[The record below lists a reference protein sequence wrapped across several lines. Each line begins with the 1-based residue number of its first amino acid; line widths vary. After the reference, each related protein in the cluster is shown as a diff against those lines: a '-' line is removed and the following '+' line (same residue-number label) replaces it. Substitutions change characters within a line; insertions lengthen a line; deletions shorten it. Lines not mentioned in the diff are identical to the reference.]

1 MRLVE
6 MEKSE
11 KHAFD
16 RQPIQSELFP
26 QIRAEDIQLVASEK
40 SLTVICRGFCL
51 FTFGREDRFSRNYC
65 IVQMHLAGGINLQ
78 RLSKIFGLSYVHCSR
93 TLRKYKKEGV
103 DGLREG
109 IANRFL
115 NRRLIDDD
123 VGELI
128 KKERG
133 KGRTF
138 GEIVEIVRFKFK
150 KKIREKS
157 IRAWM
162 SRTPGSGVMGIQRE
176 MFDSE
181 KVKEISDLKEEH
193 GWRRNVYA
201 GSMILHGM
209 LHYGGFLR
217 PFEEHI
223 REDDK
228 DRESNSSVR
237 RIILTLFFLHV
248 LRFRSIEQG
257 KHIVGRD
264 FEDLVGGDFL
274 RLQPLRNAVDEIVG
288 LAGFDR
294 AMDAYSRDL
303 IAQTDCG
310 EGFYYTD
317 GHFSTYYGRRKVP
330 KGDDPRRQMP
340 YNGRNTIYMH
350 NSMGEIVYLFE
361 SPTNTSL
368 SNDIEKLISDVASHG
383 MKLKR
388 KTLGFDRGGF
398 SAKCFRFLHRRKMYF
413 VSYLKN
419 RKKERESDR
428 NLFISQRFE
437 TEDGE
442 QVEYKIFERERVLK
456 SYGRIRIIVLLGT
469 DGEQIPIMTSNPYL
483 RAATVIYFLKRR
495 WREENCFKYM
505 IEHFGID
512 LLCTYKTER
521 APTKIIKRPNRE
533 RRDVT
538 RLIQQKRAE
547 LMKLKG
553 ELGEKILIGSRE
565 QTVEKFFETQK
576 QLEFQMKSIGVDIDA
591 LERKKSEMPTKTEIN
606 LADDHVIIA
615 QKRRLFI
622 NAIKAMNY
630 NAEKWLQ
637 IFFKEHHKKTDETLS
652 LIRSLWDQPGRIKK
666 DGQVVEVVLEP
677 LDQRSMQMSLERVL
691 EKLKETNCLRL
702 PNGKLLRIS

>member
-1 MRLVE
+1 MQLVE

-11 KHAFD
+11 KRALD
-16 RQPIQSELFP
+16 RQPIQPELFP
-26 QIRAEDIQLVASEK
+26 HIRPEDIQLVASEK

-65 IVQMHLAGGINLQ
+65 IVQMHLAGRINLQ

-138 GEIVEIVRFKFK
+138 GEIAEIVRFRFK
-150 KKIREKS
+150 KKIGEKS

-162 SRTPGSGVMGIQRE
+162 NRTSGSGAMGVQLE
-176 MFDSE
+176 MFDFES
-181 KVKEISDLKEEH
+181 VKEISDLKEEH
-193 GWRRNVYA
+193 GWRRNIYA

-209 LHYGGFLR
+209 LSYGGFLR
-217 PFEEHI
+217 PFEEHL
-223 REDDK
+223 RDGK
-228 DRESNSSVR
+228 NRESNSSVR
-237 RIILTLFFLHV
+237 RVILTLFFLHA

-274 RLQPLRNAVDEIVG
+274 RLQPLRDAIDEIVG
-288 LAGFDR
+288 LPGFER
-294 AMDAYSRDL
+294 AMDAYYRDL
-303 IAQTDCG
+303 IAQTDRG
-310 EGFYYTD
+310 DGFYYTD
-317 GHFSTYYGRRKVP
+317 GHFSTYYGRRKIP
-330 KGDDPRRQMP
+330 KGYDPRRQMP
-340 YNGRNTIYMH
+340 YKGRNTVYMH

-368 SNDIEKLISDVASHG
+368 SNDIEKLIADVGSLG

-398 SAKCFRFLHRRKMYF
+398 STKCFRFLHRRKMYF

-419 RKKERESDR
+419 RKKEREIDP
-428 NLFISQRFE
+428 NLFVSQKFE
-437 TEDGE
+437 GEDGE
-442 QVEYKIFERERVLK
+442 EVEYKIFERERILK
-456 SYGRIRIIVLLGT
+456 SYGRIRIIVLLGN

-483 RAATVIYFLKRR
+483 RSATVIYFLKRR

-533 RRDVT
+533 RQEVT
-538 RLIQQKRAE
+538 RLIQKKRAE

-553 ELGEKILIGSRE
+553 ELGERILLGSRD
-565 QTVEKFFETQK
+565 QTVEEFFKTQK
-576 QLEFQMKSIGVDIDA
+576 QLELQMKNIEVDIDA
-591 LERKKSEMPTKTEIN
+591 LERKKSEMPTKKEIN
-606 LADDHVIIA
+606 LSDEHVIIA

-637 IFFKEHHKKTDETLS
+637 IFFKEHHKKADETLS
-652 LIRSLWDQPGRIKK
+652 LIRSLWDQPGRIRQ

-677 LDQRSMQMSLERVL
+677 LDQRSMRVSLERVL

-702 PNGKLLRIS
+702 PDGKLLRIS